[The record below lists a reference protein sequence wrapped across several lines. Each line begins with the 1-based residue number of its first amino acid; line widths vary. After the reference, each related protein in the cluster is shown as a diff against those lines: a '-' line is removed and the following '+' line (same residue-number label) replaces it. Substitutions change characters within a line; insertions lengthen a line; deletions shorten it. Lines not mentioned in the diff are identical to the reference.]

1 MFYYSIINQ
10 TVHRILQPP
19 VINHPNG
26 SQCSCNVTESELS
39 GAMTIDTSDLKK
51 PQIYFVK
58 GQEIWATDLEACQCW
73 QVIILPA
80 PLGKTLV
87 CMQIFTGDGRPSYPI
102 KKGLHSTYTQMDIYM
117 YIHTNNICI
126 WYLLQTMPNVFVDFK
141 LYSGKLYTGIGIIFW
156 TGRKLFSSCHFIVN
170 RTINTTH

>member
-1 MFYYSIINQ
+1 MFYYSIMNQ

-58 GQEIWATDLEACQCW
+58 GQEIWATDLESCQCW

-80 PLGKTLV
+80 PLGKTPV
-87 CMQIFTGDGRPSYPI
+87 RMQIFTGDGRPSHPI
-102 KKGLHSTYTQMDIYM
+102 KKGLHSTHTQMDIYM
-117 YIHTNNICI
+117 YIHTNNI
-126 WYLLQTMPNVFVDFK
+126 
-141 LYSGKLYTGIGIIFW
+141 LYGIYSKPCQMFLWI
-156 TGRKLFSSCHFIVN
+156 SSC
-170 RTINTTH
+170 T

>member
-51 PQIYFVK
+51 PQIYFVR
-58 GQEIWATDLEACQCW
+58 GLEIWATDLEACQCW
-73 QVIILPA
+73 QVIIMPV
-80 PLGKTLV
+80 PLGNVFFLVFFNTRKT
-87 CMQIFTGDGRPSYPI
+87 DNPI
-102 KKGLHSTYTQMDIYM
+102 KKEGKDLNRHFSKE
-117 YIHTNNICI
+117 NIQI
-126 WYLLQTMPNVFVDFK
+126 SNKHIEKMLN
-141 LYSGKLYTGIGIIFW
+141 I
-156 TGRKLFSSCHFIVN
+156 
-170 RTINTTH
+170 THY